1 MKVCTRPHTKRIA
14 VNLCAA
20 RNTGKVTKL
29 LLLRLTFTESNSA
42 IVCIQ
47 GYMKTHMLLGMLAG
61 MLTTTTI
68 TAAQD
73 EDVQGA
79 RKILEL
85 SAKAYKDL
93 PALRDKISYT
103 AIDPGATEAKNDEYA
118 YAFGPKGAAMIKA
131 GRLQAFAVGS
141 MLYVIRNDVPDKY
154 VAVPYDGDLGAA
166 LRRVGSLFELPPLV
180 LHSGKDIDAC
190 IDALRFSLLEPL
202 RIVGYRH
209 VTGEKELDEIRLVAN
224 NGELTLGIDS
234 KTRLFA
240 TLSFQV
246 KPKGAP
252 EGFLVRVNGTFSPEL
267 LSGSEATIDFTPGT
281 RSAVEHLADLTA
293 TGLPVGSVAPDFE
306 LETLDGKKIALHD
319 LRGSIVVL
327 DFWATWCLP
336 CWTALK
342 ETQKLST
349 WTAGEKLKVVIVPIN
364 TSEHGSDNKEKMD
377 RVRRFWKAQNF
388 PMPTLVDAESQIVK
402 AYGSQGLPT
411 VVLISDSGTILR
423 YHVGDSPELL
433 ETLKRELVENL
444 NSQRKSP

>member
-1 MKVCTRPHTKRIA
+1 
-14 VNLCAA
+14 
-20 RNTGKVTKL
+20 
-29 LLLRLTFTESNSA
+29 
-42 IVCIQ
+42 
-47 GYMKTHMLLGMLAG
+47 MKTHLLLGMLAG
-61 MLTTTTI
+61 IFTATTM
-68 TAAQD
+68 TATQD

-79 RKILEL
+79 RKILES
-85 SAKAYKDL
+85 SAKAYRDL
-93 PALRDKISYT
+93 AALRDKISYT
-103 AIDPGATEAKNDEYA
+103 ATEPGATEARKEEYS

-141 MLYVIRNDVPDKY
+141 TLYVIRDDAPDKY

-190 IDALRFSLLEPL
+190 IDALRFSLLDPL
-202 RIVGYRH
+202 RIVGYQH
-209 VTGEKELDEIRLVAN
+209 VTGERELDEIRLVAK

-234 KTRLFA
+234 KTHLFA
-240 TLSFQV
+240 TLSFQA

-267 LSGSEATIDFTPGT
+267 PSTSEAAIDFTPGT
-281 RSAVEHLADLTA
+281 RSAVEHLADLT
-293 TGLPVGSVAPDFE
+293 TSGLRVGSVAPDFE

-327 DFWATWCLP
+327 DFWATWCVP

-349 WTAGEKLKVVIVPIN
+349 WAAGEKLKVAIVPIN

-377 RVRRFWKAQNF
+377 RIRHFWKAQNF
-388 PMPTLVDAESQIVK
+388 SIPTVVDTESKIVK

-423 YHVGDSPELL
+423 YHVGDSPNLL
-433 ETLKRELVENL
+433 ETLKRELLENL
-444 NSQRKSP
+444 NSQKKSP

>member
-1 MKVCTRPHTKRIA
+1 
-14 VNLCAA
+14 
-20 RNTGKVTKL
+20 
-29 LLLRLTFTESNSA
+29 
-42 IVCIQ
+42 
-47 GYMKTHMLLGMLAG
+47 MKTHVLIGMLAG

-68 TAAQD
+68 TAAQE

-79 RKILEL
+79 RRILES
-85 SAKAYKDL
+85 SAKAYRDL
-93 PALRDKISYT
+93 AALRDTISYAAT
-103 AIDPGATEAKNDEYA
+103 DPGATEAKKEEYS
-118 YAFGPKGAAMIKA
+118 YAFGPKGAVMIKA

-141 MLYVIRNDVPDKY
+141 TLYVIRNDVPDKY
-154 VAVPYDGDLGAA
+154 VAVPYDGDLGAT

-180 LHSGKDIDAC
+180 LHARKDIDAC

-234 KTRLFA
+234 KTHLFA
-240 TLSFQV
+240 TLSFQA

-252 EGFLVRVNGTFSPEL
+252 EGFLVRVNGTFSPEVP
-267 LSGSEATIDFTPGT
+267 SSSEAAIEFTPGT
-281 RSAVEHLADLTA
+281 RSAVERLADLTA

-327 DFWATWCLP
+327 DFWATWCVP

-349 WTAGEKLKVVIVPIN
+349 WAASEKLKVAIVPIN

-388 PMPTLVDAESQIVK
+388 LMSTLVDAEPKTLK

-423 YHVGDSPELL
+423 YHGGDSPELL
-433 ETLKRELVENL
+433 EILKRELLENL
-444 NSQRKSP
+444 NSQKKSP